1 MPGRASFLIFLL
13 ILYSI
18 APSQGGSALAMEPK
32 FNPSLMK
39 GDTSQVLA
47 KDTSSLDIDDVKNIH
62 REFDHREQ
70 VITAAAFMGVMV
82 FLLAGM
88 NNFNPRNQ
96 Q

>member
-1 MPGRASFLIFLL
+1 MPGRASFLICLML
-13 ILYSI
+13 LYSI
-18 APSQGGSALAMEPK
+18 APSQGGNALSVEPK
-32 FNPSLMK
+32 QNAPLLL
-39 GDTSQVLA
+39 GDSAAAPA
-47 KDTSSLDIDDVKNIH
+47 KDTASLDIDDVKNIH

-88 NNFNPRNQ
+88 NNFNPRSQ